1 MEQLKTQR
9 HDTMTFGELVDGIGA
24 KIGVGIENAGG
35 AAALEIDGRTV
46 SRRIH
51 AGENLAKKDYPIG
64 GGF

>member
-1 MEQLKTQR
+1 
-9 HDTMTFGELVDGIGA
+9 MTFGELVDGIGA